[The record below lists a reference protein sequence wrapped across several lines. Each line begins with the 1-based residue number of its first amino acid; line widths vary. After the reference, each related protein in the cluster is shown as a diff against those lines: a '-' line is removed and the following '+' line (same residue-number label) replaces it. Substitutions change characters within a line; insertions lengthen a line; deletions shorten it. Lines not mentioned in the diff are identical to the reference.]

1 MFKDDCV
8 KMLTTATSQIDHVP
22 ACTVGYKNE
31 LKDLKSDFLINR
43 NLKIITEVDYSIKRF
58 RY

>member
-8 KMLTTATSQIDHVP
+8 KMLTTVTSQMDHVP

-31 LKDLKSDFLINR
+31 LTDLKPDFLINR